1 MAVTEEWV
9 YWKDESHLN
18 LNMQGGLYPKIT
30 HSSFPTKYTKLYY
43 CYYTSK
49 PGQSLIL
56 APSGGNFHRALFH
69 PRFDFYLC
77 SLLLQTIQTNIVLY
91 FVCLLPSSFT
101 NNVYPNVFV
110 VSWNFNDKKKLHCNF
125 LNVYIF
131 HVCDM
136 RLWSSWELCPVRLTK
151 NSTEWRHCS
160 CAVVCLLNKRRR
172 RQDHRPSVIPKTY
185 S

>member
-30 HSSFPTKYTKLYY
+30 RSSFPTKYTKLYY

-56 APSGGNFHRALFH
+56 ASSGGIFHRALFH

-91 FVCLLPSSFT
+91 LSLHPPVVLLIMFIPMFLWCLEISMT
-101 NNVYPNVFV
+101 N
-110 VSWNFNDKKKLHCNF
+110 KKLHCNF

-136 RLWSSWELCPVRLTK
+136 RL
-151 NSTEWRHCS
+151 
-160 CAVVCLLNKRRR
+160 
-172 RQDHRPSVIPKTY
+172 
-185 S
+185 

>member
-30 HSSFPTKYTKLYY
+30 RSSFPTKYTKLYY

-56 APSGGNFHRALFH
+56 APSGGIFHRALFH

-91 FVCLLPSSFT
+91 FVSLPFSSFT
-101 NNVYPNVFV
+101 NHVYPKVFV
-110 VSWNFNDKKKLHCNF
+110 VPWNFNTKMLNCYENTKWNSNVIYFNFWCIIPQIYSFRYDNTGLSQPAVTNLTHTGPVCTKL
-125 LNVYIF
+125 
-131 HVCDM
+131 
-136 RLWSSWELCPVRLTK
+136 
-151 NSTEWRHCS
+151 
-160 CAVVCLLNKRRR
+160 
-172 RQDHRPSVIPKTY
+172 
-185 S
+185 

>member
-30 HSSFPTKYTKLYY
+30 RSSFPTKYTKLYY

-69 PRFDFYLC
+69 PRFGFYLC
-77 SLLLQTIQTNIVLY
+77 SLLLYIIQTNNS
-91 FVCLLPSSFT
+91 FVFCLSTPSSCT
-101 NNVYPNVFV
+101 NNIYPN
-110 VSWNFNDKKKLHCNF
+110 F
-125 LNVYIF
+125 L
-131 HVCDM
+131 
-136 RLWSSWELCPVRLTK
+136 W
-151 NSTEWRHCS
+151 
-160 CAVVCLLNKRRR
+160 CLE
-172 RQDHRPSVIPKTY
+172 S
-185 S
+185 